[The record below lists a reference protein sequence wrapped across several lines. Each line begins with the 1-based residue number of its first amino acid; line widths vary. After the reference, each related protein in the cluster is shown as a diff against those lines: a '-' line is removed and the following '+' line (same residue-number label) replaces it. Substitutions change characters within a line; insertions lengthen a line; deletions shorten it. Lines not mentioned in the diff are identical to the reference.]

1 MGRAEPRRRN
11 AQADRGALR
20 RVAPVVL
27 AVSVVMW
34 IPSARAGCPLGLA
47 TDTLPA
53 QSVPIDTAPV
63 PGGVGLYVDASG
75 DVSTDRWWAVTDA
88 GVLLGFTGPNATPDT
103 LIDTGLGEARS
114 ITLTPGG
121 LTLGTATALIEGQVS
136 AGTWTT
142 TNVIVLNGASS
153 NATALD
159 WYQGGYVGS
168 FGPDGIWRIAPDGNV
183 LFVSGL
189 AAQSMDYLPFDANT
203 FCADLLQSGGAFH
216 NVDAGGVPSLPATVV
231 VLSELF
237 PIVGTA
243 VFSDG
248 AGGFGMA
255 VVQGP
260 GVQIHGAFGFM
271 PFVSGLA
278 PGSTAGDLNCDGTVD
293 IVDVPPFVLALN
305 DPAAFQQAFPG
316 CDPNRADV
324 NGDALVNGADVA
336 AFVNLL
342 LTP

>member
-1 MGRAEPRRRN
+1 MERVEPRRHN
-11 AQADRGALR
+11 AEAGRGVLR

-27 AVSVVMW
+27 AMSVVW
-34 IPSARAGCPLGLA
+34 SRSARAGCPLGLA

-53 QSVPIDTAPV
+53 QSVPIDTVAV
-63 PGGVGLYVDASG
+63 PGGVGLYVDATG
-75 DVSTDRWWAVTDA
+75 DVSTDRWWAVTDV

-114 ITLTPGG
+114 ITLTPDG

-159 WYQGGYVGS
+159 WYQGGY
-168 FGPDGIWRIAPDGNV
+168 FGAFGTDGLWRIAPDGSV
-183 LFVSGL
+183 LFVSSL
-189 AAQSMDYLPFDANT
+189 AAQSLDYHPFDANT
-203 FCADLLQSGGAFH
+203 FCADLLQGGGAFH
-216 NVDAGGVPSLPATVV
+216 NVDTSGVPLLPATAVAMG
-231 VLSELF
+231 ELF

-260 GVQIHGAFGFM
+260 GVQIHDAFSFM

-278 PGSTAGDLNCDGTVD
+278 PGATVGDLNCDGTVD
-293 IVDVPPFVLALN
+293 VADVQPFVLALS
-305 DPAAFQQAFPG
+305 DPAAYQQAFPG
-316 CDPNRADV
+316 CDSNRADV
-324 NGDALVNGADVA
+324 NGDSFTDGGDVA
-336 AFVNLL
+336 VFVGLL
-342 LTP
+342 LNP